1 MPAWNHAHAFEGL
14 KGCGCRGGGF
24 GGSGATKHYPPSLEL
39 EPVHTKINLFI
50 DIQAES
56 AAGSVTQ
63 RVVAHRAGA
72 QTLELDA
79 IGFLD
84 VSVTDPGG
92 QALRW
97 TYQGKQIQVT
107 WEKPFALGEERQAEV
122 KYRVEKPRSGL
133 FFMRPTKESPNK
145 ATYAATDHETEL
157 ARYWL
162 PCIDLPNV
170 RTTLEFHLRAAES
183 LTILAN
189 GKLVGEKKHGDGT
202 KTAEWRLEQ
211 RCPSYLVCFAIGDFT
226 RFDDG
231 DVHGVPL
238 AYFAAKE
245 FSPKD
250 LERTFG
256 RTRKMME
263 WMTKKLGLAFP
274 FPKYYQFALP
284 AFGGAME
291 NISLVS
297 WSDRFIC
304 DEARAAEVMW
314 LTDQVNVHEMAHS
327 YFGDLVVCRD
337 FAHAWLKESWAT
349 YMETCWLEDA
359 VSKDE
364 QLYDLHVNAE
374 AYFGEADQS
383 YTRPLVT
390 REFTSSWQM
399 YDRHLYPGGACRLHT
414 IRSELGDEC
423 FWAGV
428 RDYLKTY
435 SHQVV
440 ETDDFRRMLEKH
452 SGRSLQKLFDQWV
465 MTPGYPK
472 LKVEFSYDADKKLG
486 SFVVTQHQDAPFE
499 ITTDLG
505 WTIDG
510 KDHLQAVR
518 IKEARQSFHLPMAK
532 EPEQV
537 RFDPGWKVLHKLSFE
552 PGDGRL
558 TAQLNHA
565 KDVTGRIQAAKA
577 LCESGKRANVKAVLA
592 AYPKEKF
599 WGARREMLKA
609 LAASQTE
616 EAVVGLAAIVGSE
629 KEPLVLDRIFDS
641 VEGLRD
647 ERLTAAVLD
656 RVAKKDLPPRALA
669 AALLALGR
677 HGGAKAEAV
686 LKQHA
691 KTDDKPFNT
700 VQAAAI
706 WGLGRLRKEDL
717 LPELLEASR
726 LEKTSFRAR
735 SGAIHGLA
743 ALFRYADRK
752 TRKAIEERFEEL
764 LRDPEA
770 WTRQTAAKV
779 AGDVGLDGLIPALE
793 AYRSKVSLQEQV
805 PIDATIETL
814 RKKNDKP
821 DQPDRQLEELQ
832 AKYRKLH
839 DRLQDLE
846 DKMASLSR

>member
-1 MPAWNHAHAFEGL
+1 M
-14 KGCGCRGGGF
+14 
-24 GGSGATKHYPPSLEL
+24 
-39 EPVHTKINLFI
+39 
-50 DIQAES
+50 
-56 AAGSVTQ
+56 TQ
-63 RVVAHRAGA
+63 KVLAHRAGVHA
-72 QTLELDA
+72 IEFDA

-84 VSVTDPGG
+84 VAVSDSSGLPMKW
-92 QALRW
+92 A
-97 TYQGKQIQVT
+97 YQGKKIKVT
-107 WEKPFALGEERQAEV
+107 WDKPFALKEERQAEI

-133 FFMRPTKESPNK
+133 FFMRPTKECPNK

-170 RTTLEFHLRAAES
+170 RTTLEFHLRAAEN

-189 GKLVGEKKHGDGT
+189 GKLVGEKQNGDGT

-231 DVHGVPL
+231 DVNGVPL

-256 RTRKMME
+256 RTRPIME
-263 WMTKKLGLAFP
+263 WMTKKLDLAFP
-274 FPKYYQFALP
+274 FPKYFQFALP

-304 DEARAAEVMW
+304 DEARAQEVTW

-349 YMETCWLEDA
+349 YMETCWLEDS
-359 VSKDE
+359 VSRDE
-364 QLYDLHVNAE
+364 QLYDLYVNAE
-374 AYFGEADQS
+374 GYFGEADAS
-383 YTRPLVT
+383 YMRPLMT
-390 REFTSSWQM
+390 RQFTSSWQM

-414 IRSELGDEC
+414 IRKELGDDC

-472 LKVEFSYDADKKLG
+472 LKVEFTYDNDKKLG
-486 SFVVTQHQDAPFE
+486 SFVVTQQQETPFE
-499 ITTDLG
+499 LSTDLG
-505 WTIDG
+505 WTVDG
-510 KDHLQAVR
+510 QDHQLPVELKA
-518 IKEARQSFHLPMAK
+518 ARQSFHFAMAK

-537 RFDPGWKVLHKLSFE
+537 RFDPEWKVLHKLEFE

-558 TAQLNHA
+558 TAQLTLA
-565 KDVTGRIQAAKA
+565 KDVTGRIHAAKA
-577 LCESGKRANVKAVLA
+577 LCDSGKRANVKAVLA

-609 LAASQTE
+609 IAGSQTE
-616 EAVVGLAAIVGSE
+616 EAVVGLVAIIQSE
-629 KEPLVLDRIFDS
+629 KEPLVLDRLFDS
-641 VEGLRD
+641 VETLRD
-647 ERLTAAVLD
+647 ERLTAAVLA
-656 RVAKKDLPPRALA
+656 RVGKKDLPPRALA

-677 HGGAKAEAV
+677 HGGDKVRPVLQAFAKV
-686 LKQHA
+686 
-691 KTDDKPFNT
+691 DDKPFNT
-700 VQAAAI
+700 VQAAAL
-706 WGLGRLRKEDL
+706 WGLGRLRDEDL
-717 LPELLEASR
+717 LEDLLSASR
-726 LEKTSFRAR
+726 IEKISFRAR
-735 SGAIHGLA
+735 AGALHGLA
-743 ALFRYADRK
+743 ALSSYAGKK
-752 TRKAIEERFEEL
+752 TKKTIEERFEEL
-764 LRDPEA
+764 LRDAEA
-770 WTRQTAAKV
+770 WTRQTAAKI
-779 AGDVGLDGLIPALE
+779 APDAGLDGLVPALE
-793 AYRSKVSLQEQV
+793 AYRSKISLQEQV
-805 PIDATIETL
+805 PVEAIIESL
-814 RKKNDKP
+814 KKKNEKP
-821 DQPDRQLEELQ
+821 TQPDRQLEELQ

-846 DKMASLSR
+846 DKMASMSR

>member
-1 MPAWNHAHAFEGL
+1 MPIWNHGHIFDGL
-14 KGCGCRGGGF
+14 QGCGCRAGGF
-24 GGSGATKHYPPSLEL
+24 GGSGATKHFPPSLEL
-39 EPVHTKINLFI
+39 EPIHIKINLFI
-50 DIQAES
+50 DIQSES
-56 AAGSVTQ
+56 ASGSVTQ
-63 RVVAHRAGA
+63 KVVARRAGA
-72 QTLELDA
+72 QEVAFDA

-84 VSVTDPGG
+84 VSVADPAGHP
-92 QALRW
+92 LKW
-97 TYQGKQIQVT
+97 VYQGKKIKVT
-107 WEKPFALGEERQAEV
+107 WDKPFALGEERQAEV

-170 RTTLEFHLRAAES
+170 RTTLEWHLTAADN

-189 GKLVGEKKHGDGT
+189 GKLVAEKKNATGT

-211 RCPSYLVCFAIGDFT
+211 RCPSYLVCFAIGDFS

-231 DVHGVPL
+231 EVNGVPL
-238 AYFAAKE
+238 AYFAATE
-245 FSPKD
+245 LSPKD

-256 RTRKMME
+256 RTRPIME
-263 WMTKKLGLAFP
+263 WMTKKLDLAFP

-304 DEARAAEVMW
+304 DQARAPEITW

-349 YMETCWLEDA
+349 YMETCWLEDS

-364 QLYDLHVNAE
+364 QLYDLYCNAE
-374 AYFGEADQS
+374 AYFTEADGS
-383 YTRPLVT
+383 YTRPLMT
-390 REFTSSWQM
+390 RQFTSSWQM

-414 IRSELGDEC
+414 LRSELGDDC

-435 SHQVV
+435 AHQVV

-472 LKVEFSYDADKKLG
+472 LKVEFSFDETKKLG
-486 SFVVTQHQDAPFE
+486 SFTVTQQQDGPFE
-499 ITTDLG
+499 LSTDLG

-510 KDHLQAVR
+510 KDQVVPIR
-518 IKEARQSFHLPMAK
+518 IAEARQSFHFTMPK
-532 EPEQV
+532 EPAQV
-537 RFDPGWKVLHKLSFE
+537 RFDPAWKILHKLEFE

-558 TAQLNHA
+558 TAQLTGA
-565 KDVTGRIQAAKA
+565 KDVHGRIQAARG
-577 LCESGKRANVKAVLA
+577 LCESGKRANVKAVVA

-599 WGARREMLKA
+599 WGVRREMLKA

-616 EAVVGLAAIVGSE
+616 EAVRGLADFVAAE
-629 KEPLVLDRIFDS
+629 KDPLVLDKVFDAL
-641 VEGLRD
+641 EGLRD
-647 ERLTAAVLD
+647 ERLTAAVLA
-656 RVAKKDLPPRALA
+656 RVAKKDLPPRALG

-677 HGGAKAEAV
+677 FGGDAARSVLEA
-686 LKQHA
+686 HA
-691 KTDDKPFNT
+691 RIDDKPFN
-700 VQAAAI
+700 VAQAAALTA
-706 WGLGRLRKEDL
+706 LGRLRDEDL
-717 LPELLEASR
+717 LPKLLDASR
-726 LEKTSFRAR
+726 IEKTSFRAR
-735 SGAIHGLA
+735 AGAVAGLA
-743 ALFRYADRK
+743 ALSPYATKRGK
-752 TRKAIEERFEEL
+752 MLIEERFEEL

-770 WTRQTAAKV
+770 WTRQTTAKAAKD
-779 AGDVGLDGLIPALE
+779 AALDGLIPALE
-793 AYRSKVSLQEQV
+793 AYRNKISLQEQV
-805 PIDATIETL
+805 PIDAVIESL
-814 RKKNDKP
+814 RKLNDRP
-821 DQPDRQLEELQ
+821 AQPDRALEELQ
-832 AKYRKLH
+832 TKYRKLNE
-839 DRLQDLE
+839 RLQDLE

>member
-1 MPAWNHAHAFEGL
+1 MPAWNHVHAFEGL
-14 KGCGCRGGGF
+14 KGCGCRGGSF
-24 GGSGATKHYPPSLEL
+24 GGTGATKHYPPSLEL

-63 RVVAHRAGA
+63 RVTSRRAGA
-72 QTLELDA
+72 DTVEFDA

-84 VSVTDPGG
+84 VVVADPEGNSLKW
-92 QALRW
+92 A
-97 TYQGKQIQVT
+97 YQGKKIRVT
-107 WEKPFALGEERQAEV
+107 WAKPFALGEVREAEI
-122 KYRVEKPRSGL
+122 KYRVERPRSGL
-133 FFMRPTKESPNK
+133 FFMKPTKESPNK

-170 RTTLEFHLRAAES
+170 RTTLEFRLRAAES

-189 GKLVGEKKHGDGT
+189 GKLVAEKQNGDGT

-231 DVHGVPL
+231 DVKGVPL

-256 RTRKMME
+256 RTRRIME
-263 WMTKKLGLAFP
+263 WMTKKLDLAFP

-304 DEARAAEVMW
+304 DEARAAEVTW

-349 YMETCWLEDA
+349 YMETCWLEDS
-359 VSKDE
+359 VSADE
-364 QLYDLHVNAE
+364 QLYDLYVNAE
-374 AYFGEADQS
+374 AYFHEADAS
-383 YTRPLVT
+383 YTRPLMT
-390 REFTSSWQM
+390 RQFTSSWQM

-414 IRSELGDEC
+414 IRKDLGDDC

-465 MTPGYPK
+465 MTPGYPQI
-472 LKVEFSYDADKKLG
+472 KVEFAWDAEKRIGTFTL
-486 SFVVTQHQDAPFE
+486 TQKQETPFE
-499 ITTDLG
+499 ISTDVG
-505 WTIDG
+505 YTIDG
-510 KDHLQAVR
+510 KDFQFKVKLT
-518 IKEARQSFHLPMAK
+518 EARQSLHLPMPK

-537 RFDPGWKVLHKLSFE
+537 RFDPDWTVLHKLEFE

-558 TAQLNHA
+558 AAQLTHA
-565 KDVTGRIQAAKA
+565 KDVPGRIHAAKA
-577 LCESGKRANVKAVLA
+577 LCESGKRANVKAVVA
-592 AYPKEKF
+592 AYAKEKF

-616 EAVVGLAAIVGSE
+616 EAVVGLVEIVASE
-629 KEPLVLDRIFDS
+629 TEPLVLDRLFES
-641 VEGLRD
+641 VESLRD
-647 ERLTAAVLD
+647 ERLTEAVLK

-669 AALLALGR
+669 AALMALGR
-677 HGGAKAEAV
+677 HGGDKVRPVLQAFAKV
-686 LKQHA
+686 
-691 KTDDKPFNT
+691 DDKPFNT
-700 VQAAAI
+700 VQAAAL
-706 WGLGRLRKEDL
+706 WGLGRLREDEL
-717 LPELLEASR
+717 LPELLSASKI
-726 LEKTSFRAR
+726 EKTSFRAR
-735 SGAIHGLA
+735 AGALHGLA
-743 ALFRYADRK
+743 ALAQYAPPK
-752 TRKAIEERFEEL
+752 TKKVIEERFAEL
-764 LRDPEA
+764 LRDSEA
-770 WTRQTAAKV
+770 WTRQTAAKISGD
-779 AGDVGLDGLIPALE
+779 AGLGGLVPALE
-793 AYRSKVSLQEQV
+793 AYRSKISLQEQV
-805 PIDATIETL
+805 PVDAIIESL
-814 RKKNDKP
+814 RKRNDRP
-821 DQPDRQLEELQ
+821 AQPDRQFEELQ

-846 DKMASLSR
+846 DKMASLNR